1 MLDWVN
7 RNGRILLAVR
17 PIQAFA
23 GSFVSI
29 FFAIYMNTLGLP
41 LWQTG
46 LVLSGGL
53 AVSTIQSLVAGYIAD
68 RIGRR
73 KLLLFL
79 GLIPASAGLV
89 FALTTQPSILVVT
102 AVVSSMGYGG
112 GFSAVQMLERVI
124 LAQCCADEE
133 RTNLYAVRSTIGS
146 LATAA
151 GALFTGL
158 LVVLQGFGY
167 TELVA
172 YRFMFGVF
180 TALNLVIVFLYLMLD
195 EEAEVE
201 EEKAVQVALSSEAR
215 RYVILLSILFSMDSL
230 GSAFI
235 GRSLAAYWFFE
246 RFGLGMDK
254 IGMIFSASSLLA
266 AVSFMLAARISR
278 RIGLINTMVFS
289 HLPSNM
295 MTAIIPYMPTIEA
308 SLFFYLGRSLLSQM
322 DVPTRQ
328 SYTMAIVKPEER
340 SRFQALLNLPRS
352 VTMAVGPSIAAYI
365 MQFVGL
371 NMPFL
376 IAGVIKGAYDVA
388 LWFMFKDIKPPE
400 EENRG

>member
-7 RNGRILLAVR
+7 RNGKILLIMN

-23 GSFVSI
+23 GVFVSI
-29 FFAIYMNTLGLP
+29 IFTIYLNTLGME

-53 AVSTIQSLVAGYIAD
+53 VMSTLLNLVAGYIAD

-73 KLLLFL
+73 RLLVFL
-79 GLIPASAGLV
+79 GLIRVGAGV
-89 FALTTQPSILVVT
+89 IFAFSTDHTILVVT
-102 AVVSSMGYGG
+102 AILASMGSGG
-112 GFSAVQMLERVI
+112 GFGVGQMLERVI
-124 LAQCCADEE
+124 LAQCCADED
-133 RTNLYAVRSTIGS
+133 RTNMYAVRSTMGS
-146 LATAA
+146 LARSA
-151 GALFTGL
+151 GSLFAGVI
-158 LVVLQGFGY
+158 VVIQRWGY
-167 TELVA
+167 TEAVS
-172 YRFMFGVF
+172 YRVLFGVF
-180 TALNLVIVFLYLMLD
+180 ASLNAVIILLYMMLD

-201 EEKAVQVALSSEAR
+201 EEKAVQVPLSPETM
-215 RYVILLSILFSMDSL
+215 RYAILLSFLFSMDSL

-235 GRSLAAYWFFE
+235 SQGLTAYWFFE

-266 AVSFMLAARISR
+266 AISFMMAARISK

-289 HLPSNM
+289 HLPSNLM
-295 MTAIIPYMPTIEA
+295 IAAVPYMPSLET
-308 SLFFYLGRSLLSQM
+308 SLFFWLGKSLLSQM

-352 VTMAVGPSIAAYI
+352 VTMAIGPSISAYI
-365 MQFVGL
+365 MQFVGVST
-371 NMPFL
+371 PFL
-376 IAGVIKGAYDVA
+376 IAGIIKAGYDIA
-388 LWFMFKDIKPPE
+388 LWFTFKDIKPPE
-400 EENRG
+400 EED

>member
-7 RNGRILLAVR
+7 RNGKILLALN

-29 FFAIYMNTLGLP
+29 FFAIYLKTLGLP

-53 AVSTIQSLVAGYIAD
+53 AVSTILNLVAGYIAD

-73 KLLLFL
+73 RLLVIL
-79 GLIPASAGLV
+79 GLIPACAGIV
-89 FALTTQPSILVVT
+89 FALTINPTILVVT
-102 AVVSSMGYGG
+102 AILSSMGYGG
-112 GFSAVQMLERVI
+112 GFGAAQMLERVI

-133 RTNLYAVRSTIGS
+133 RTNLYAVRSTMGS
-146 LATAA
+146 LARSA
-151 GALFTGL
+151 GSLFTGL

-167 TELVA
+167 TELSA
-172 YRFMFGVF
+172 YRFMFAVF
-180 TALNLVIVFLYLMLD
+180 AALNLVIIILYSMLD
-195 EEAEVE
+195 DEAEIE
-201 EEKAVQVALSSEAR
+201 EEKAVDVKLSPETR
-215 RYVILLSILFSMDSL
+215 RYAVLLSILFSMDAL
-230 GSAFI
+230 GGAFI

-266 AVSFMLAARISR
+266 AASFMLAARISK

-289 HLPSNM
+289 HLPANIM
-295 MTAIIPYMPTIEA
+295 MAVIPYMPNLET
-308 SLFFYLGRSLLSQM
+308 SLFFYLGRSLLSMM

-352 VTMAVGPSIAAYI
+352 VTLAIGPSIAAYI
-365 MQFVGL
+365 MQFVGIS
-371 NMPFL
+371 MPFL
-376 IAGVIKGAYDVA
+376 IAGVIKGVYDIA
-388 LWFMFKDIKPPE
+388 LWYTFKDIKPPE
-400 EENRG
+400 EEN

>member
-7 RNGRILLAVR
+7 RNGKILLAVR

-23 GSFVSI
+23 GSFVSL
-29 FFAIYMNTLGLP
+29 FFAIYLNSLGLP

-53 AVSTIQSLVAGYIAD
+53 ATSTLFNLVAGYLAD
-68 RIGRR
+68 RMGRR
-73 KLLLFL
+73 RLLMFF
-79 GLIPASAGLV
+79 GLMSTTAGLV
-89 FALTTQPSILVVT
+89 FTLTNQPLILVVT
-102 AVVSSMGYGG
+102 AVIASMGYGG
-112 GFSAVQMLERVI
+112 GFGAAQMLERVI
-124 LAQCCADEE
+124 LAQCCVDEE
-133 RTNLYAVRSTIGS
+133 RTNLYAIRSTIGS

-151 GALFTGL
+151 GSLFTGL
-158 LVVLQGFGY
+158 LVVIQSWGY
-167 TELVA
+167 VESTA
-172 YRFMFGVF
+172 YRMMFGVF

-201 EEKAVQVALSSEAR
+201 EEKAVQVALSPETK
-215 RYVILLSILFSMDSL
+215 RYAVLLSILFSMDAL
-230 GSAFI
+230 GGAFM

-266 AVSFMLAARISR
+266 AVSFMLAARISK

-289 HLPSNM
+289 HLPANM
-295 MTAIIPYMPTIEA
+295 MMAVIPYMPTLET
-308 SLFFYLGRSLLSQM
+308 SLFFYLGRSLLSMM

-340 SRFQALLNLPRS
+340 SRFQALLNLPRNF
-352 VTMAVGPSIAAYI
+352 TMAIGPGIAAYV
-365 MQFVGL
+365 MQFVGIS
-371 NMPFL
+371 MPFL
-376 IAGVIKGAYDVA
+376 IAGIIKSFYDIA
-388 LWFMFKDIKPPE
+388 LWFTFKDIKPPE
-400 EENRG
+400 EE

>member
-7 RNGRILLAVR
+7 RNGKILLTVR

-29 FFAIYMNTLGLP
+29 FFAIYMKTLGLP

-46 LVLSGGL
+46 FILSGGL
-53 AVSTIQSLVAGYIAD
+53 AVSTIQNLVAGYIAD

-73 KLLLFL
+73 RLLLFL
-79 GLIPASAGLV
+79 GLIPVTAGLV
-89 FALTTQPSILVVT
+89 FALTAQPIILVVT
-102 AVVSSMGYGG
+102 AVFSSMGYGG
-112 GFSAVQMLERVI
+112 GFGTVQMLERVI
-124 LAQCCADEE
+124 LAQCSSDED
-133 RTNLYAVRSTIGS
+133 RTNLYAVRSTLGS
-146 LATAA
+146 LATAS

-158 LVVLQGFGY
+158 LVVLQGLGY
-167 TELVA
+167 SELVA

-180 TALNLVIVFLYLMLD
+180 TVLNLIIVFLYLMLD
-195 EEAEVE
+195 EGAEVE
-201 EEKAVQVALSSEAR
+201 EEETVQVSLSSEAKK
-215 RYVILLSILFSMDSL
+215 YVFLLSILFSMDSL

-246 RFGLGMDK
+246 RFGLSMDK
-254 IGMIFSASSLLA
+254 IGLIFSASSLLA
-266 AVSFMLAARISR
+266 SISFMLAAKISR

-289 HLPSNM
+289 HLPANI
-295 MTAIIPYMPTIEA
+295 MTAITPYMPTIET
-308 SLFFYLGRSLLSQM
+308 SLFFYMGRSLLSQM

-340 SRFQALLNLPRS
+340 NRFQALLNLPRS
-352 VTMAVGPSIAAYI
+352 VTIAIGPSIAAYI
-365 MQFVGL
+365 MQFGGL

-376 IAGVIKGAYDVA
+376 IAGVIKGTYDIA
-388 LWFMFKDIKPPE
+388 LWFLFKDIKPPE
-400 EENRG
+400 EDTG